1 MKTFSLAAL
10 CLSLALAACNRGAD
24 TTSPTP
30 IEEEEF
36 APALG
41 VDLNQMTRTESG
53 LYIED
58 LNVGG
63 GAVAESGKRV
73 WVHYTGWLVD
83 GRSFDSSIGKQPIDF
98 VLGTGRVIRGWD
110 EGLKGMRVGGTRKL
124 VIPSDLAYGKKGSSG
139 VIPPHAT
146 LVFEV
151 ALTAV
156 E

>member
-1 MKTFSLAAL
+1 MRRFSLAAL
-10 CLSLALAACNRGAD
+10 CFLLALAACNKEDPTG
-24 TTSPTP
+24 PTP

-41 VDLNQMTRTESG
+41 VDLSRMTATESG

-58 LNVGG
+58 LTVGG
-63 GAVAESGKRV
+63 GAEAEAGKHV

-83 GRSFDSSIGKQPIDF
+83 GTKFDSSISKQPIDF

-110 EGLKGMRVGGTRKL
+110 EGLKGLRVGGTRRL
-124 VIPSDLAYGKKGSSG
+124 IIPSHLAYDKKGSKP

-156 E
+156 N